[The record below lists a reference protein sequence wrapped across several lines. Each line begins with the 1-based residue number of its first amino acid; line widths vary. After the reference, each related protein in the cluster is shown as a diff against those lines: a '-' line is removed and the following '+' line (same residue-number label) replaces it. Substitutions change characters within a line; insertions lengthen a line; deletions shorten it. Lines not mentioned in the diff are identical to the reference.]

1 MPLAGLLPRW
11 FLVIWWV
18 CHVYSSG
25 VGAKSLLET
34 KAIQGGCL
42 RQRQHK
48 EGVWS
53 GEGWAKCLETDHNS
67 QLSKMPHSSFSLWTL
82 HGFNSAETSG
92 SSLQLLPPCVLQLS
106 WGRAPWNSAEL
117 KERVYLDCISV
128 IALFPP
134 TDLSWLL
141 PPVSGC
147 VSLIHPSRRSVL
159 RKGCHSRWLTKGR
172 AFVL

>member
-34 KAIQGGCL
+34 KATQGGCL
-42 RQRQHK
+42 K
-48 EGVWS
+48 

-106 WGRAPWNSAEL
+106 WGRAPRNSAEL

-159 RKGCHSRWLTKGR
+159 RKGCHSWWLTKGR